1 MVDVQCENSL
11 QDTLYHYTDF
21 AVVHHKTGKACDL
34 GSKCYVS
41 VSSKS
46 AGAFGVLTKVG
57 GK

>member
-1 MVDVQCENSL
+1 MQSN
-11 QDTLYHYTDF
+11 TLTSGPE
-21 AVVHHKTGKACDL
+21 TGKACDL